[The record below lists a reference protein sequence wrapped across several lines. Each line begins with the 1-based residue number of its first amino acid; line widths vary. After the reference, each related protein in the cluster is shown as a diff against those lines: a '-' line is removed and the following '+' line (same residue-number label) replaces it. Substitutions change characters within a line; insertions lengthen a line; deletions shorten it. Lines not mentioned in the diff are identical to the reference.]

1 MELLQLQY
9 FVRVAHLEHMTE
21 AAQSLYVTQSSLSRT
36 IRRLEES
43 VGVPLFDRIGKK
55 LKLNAYGQAFLPR
68 AEKALF
74 ELEQGRQK
82 LLDMR
87 HPEQSSIRLAVTN
100 ASTLPQILQTFRE
113 QYPHIPFHVQMC
125 ATDEM
130 ESLLEKGDVDIGL
143 ASLPIHRDTLEYEI
157 VLNDPIL
164 IAIPN
169 THHLAQKRVNELSL
183 NELAGESLIGV
194 KRGYHT
200 RDLVDQACT
209 KAGFVP
215 TYILEGN
222 EPARLGAF
230 IEAGI
235 GIGFLPATGIQTAD
249 DFSSKVRLMPS
260 QPPLMRQIVLVWR
273 QETYISQAAQ
283 EFRRVVRGHFAKS
296 AENQKNYE
304 NNS

>member
-21 AAQSLYVTQSSLSRT
+21 AAESLYVTQSSLSRT

-55 LKLNAYGQAFLPR
+55 LKLNSYGQAFLPR
-68 AEKALF
+68 AEQALF
-74 ELEQGRQK
+74 ELEQGRQQ

-100 ASTLPQILQTFRE
+100 ASTLPQILQTFRD
-113 QYPHIPFHVQMC
+113 QYPQIPFHVQMC
-125 ATDEM
+125 ATGEM
-130 ESLLEKGDVDIGL
+130 ESLLEKGEVDIGL
-143 ASLPIHRDTLEYEI
+143 ASLPIHHNKLEYEI

-164 IAIPN
+164 IAIPK
-169 THHLAQKRVNELSL
+169 THELSQKRGDVLPLEMLANEP
-183 NELAGESLIGV
+183 LIGV
-194 KRGYHT
+194 KKGYHT

-215 TYILEGN
+215 IYVLEGN

-235 GIGFLPATGIQTAD
+235 GIGFIPATGIQSD
-249 DFSSKVRLMPS
+249 DAQNGKVWFVPS
-260 QPPLMRQIVLVWR
+260 QPALMRQIVLVWR
-273 QETYISQAAQ
+273 REKYISQAAQ
-283 EFRRVVRGHFAKS
+283 EFRRVVREHFAGL
-296 AENQKNYE
+296 AENPTFYE
-304 NNS
+304 NNC